1 MPTRSGSAAN
11 DFGHRTS
18 FSGPYTLWT
27 EQDLS
32 KIWIRIWIEA
42 LSWPCLNSWI
52 LNWVHCL
59 VLWAW
64 SRRSRWS
71 YPASHWGPWSRSP
84 PHCRP
89 PLHRPARHQSSI
101 AQILGTR
108 DMEQHYRKNISPV
121 IDWLRYISHQGWVL
135 HMSNVCF
142 LNV

>member
-42 LSWPCLNSWI
+42 LSWPCLNGWI

-89 PLHRPARHQSSI
+89 PLHRPAHHQSSK
-101 AQILGTR
+101 AQILYWAQGTWSNFIGKTFR
-108 DMEQHYRKNISPV
+108 LWL
-121 IDWLRYISHQGWVL
+121 IDYISHQGWVL
-135 HMSNVCF
+135 HMSNVCI